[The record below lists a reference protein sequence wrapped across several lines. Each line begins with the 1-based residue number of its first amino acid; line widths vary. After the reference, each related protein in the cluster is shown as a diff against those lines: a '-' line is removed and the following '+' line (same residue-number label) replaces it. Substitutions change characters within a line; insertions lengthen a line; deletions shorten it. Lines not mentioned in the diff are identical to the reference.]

1 MMYLELNKYNLDSTE
16 LKGRNKNFG
25 LESRVRTKSQYRRD
39 DPISSLKVDSM
50 ERAEEMT
57 NLRYTHC

>member
-1 MMYLELNKYNLDSTE
+1 MYLELNKYNLDSTE

-25 LESRVRTKSQYRRD
+25 LESGVRTKSQYRRD
-39 DPISSLKVDSM
+39 DSISPLKVGSM
-50 ERAEEMT
+50 GWTEEMA